1 MSKTPTTNNWLSKEP
16 SLLPDFIIV
25 GAMKSG
31 TTTLH
36 NMLNSHPDVFIPKGE
51 LDFFDHDDIFEHPG
65 FNKYVKNYF
74 WNYPSIY
81 IKPNE
86 LWKWYAA
93 KFRGKENFVK
103 GEDST
108 GYLASKNA
116 AKRISQ
122 QKKSIKIIINL
133 RNPTERT
140 YSHYN
145 HLLRNS
151 RAIYSFEDTIMKYP
165 DSIMRRSLYK
175 TQIENYLKYFPKER
189 IKFIIFEDLIKNP
202 NVALKELSTFLNI
215 DFKKFPSNV
224 FNLHSNKSSSRR
236 FRGLKLFMN
245 RNFNFHHNRLF
256 YSKHLPFVYNFMRT
270 KDPLIL
276 RILFRFH
283 HIVNP
288 LKKMSPPPIKSIT
301 KDFLDEYFKR
311 ELSGLN
317 ELIGINVLDKWF
329 PKK

>member
-1 MSKTPTTNNWLSKEP
+1 MSKTLTTNNWLSKDP

-36 NMLNSHPDVFIPKGE
+36 DMLNSHPDVFIPKGE
-51 LDFFDHDDIFEHPG
+51 LHFFDHDDIFEHPD
-65 FNKYVKNYF
+65 FNLYKKNHF

-86 LWKWYAA
+86 IWKWYND
-93 KFRGKENFVK
+93 KFKGKENFVK

-108 GYLASKNA
+108 VYLASKNA

-122 QKKSIKIIINL
+122 QKKSIKIIIIL
-133 RNPTERT
+133 RNPTKRT

-145 HLLRNS
+145 HLLRTS
-151 RAIYSFEDTIMKYP
+151 RAIYSFEDTIIENP
-165 DSIMRRSLYK
+165 HSIISRSLYK
-175 TQIENYLKYFPKER
+175 TQIENYLKYIPRER
-189 IKFIIFEDLIKNP
+189 IKFIIFEDFIKNP
-202 NVALKELSTFLNI
+202 NVALKELSKFLNI

-224 FNLHSNKSSSRR
+224 FNLHSNISSSPR
-236 FRGLKLFMN
+236 FRGLKLFVN
-245 RNFNFHHNRLF
+245 RNFKFHNRF
-256 YSKHLPFVYNFMRT
+256 YYSKHFPFVYNFIQA